1 MSKTTRKRI
10 FKTPFLFIPL
20 QLARRTRILLKS
32 YNGLCQKIMDIE
44 LSFAAFKQEIMAQK
58 ATCFFNKKGSKEGM

>member
-1 MSKTTRKRI
+1 
-10 FKTPFLFIPL
+10 
-20 QLARRTRILLKS
+20 
-32 YNGLCQKIMDIE
+32 MDIE